1 MMKKASLALLGVLCI
16 LLGVIAF
23 RTLSFTSRQLNSPP
37 VQESR
42 LDRDAILQ
50 RLSEAIRHR
59 TITNEAT
66 TDSGSRE
73 FQRFHN
79 FLAKS
84 FPRVHER
91 LSKETI
97 GGHSLLYSW
106 KGKDS
111 RLKPVL
117 LMAHIDVVPVDPAT
131 ESTWRHPP
139 FSGQVANGYIW
150 GRGTMDDKG
159 SVMAILEAAENLLA
173 SGLEPQRT
181 TYFAFGHDEE
191 VGGNNGAANIAAALR
206 SRRVELEFVLDE
218 GLNILNGIISG
229 VSSPVAL
236 IGIAEKGYLSIRL
249 TVEGAG
255 GHSSIPPADTAI
267 GVMSRGL
274 HKLLATPFSSQLN
287 GPTRLMF
294 EFLGPEMAWPKR
306 LALANLWLFDPLVRK
321 QLASSPLTNA
331 TIRTTLAPT
340 IINSGVQE
348 NVLPTRA
355 VAVLNL
361 RILPGETIAG
371 TIEHVRR
378 VIDDPRVQLTPL
390 AVRIEPSSVSDI
402 EAQSFKLLHRTIRQ
416 ITPETIVAPSLL
428 VAATDSRHYSGLTKN
443 IYRFLPITL
452 RPDDAKRFH
461 GIDER
466 ISIEDYERCVRF
478 YAQLIRNSDTR

>member
-1 MMKKASLALLGVLCI
+1 MKKASLALLGVLGI

-23 RTLSFTSRQLNSPP
+23 RTLSFTSRQLDIHP
-37 VQESR
+37 VEKIR
-42 LDRDAILQ
+42 LDRNAILQ
-50 RLSEAIRHR
+50 RLSEAIQYR
-59 TITNEAT
+59 TITNQAA
-66 TDSGSRE
+66 TDSGGFE
-73 FQRFHN
+73 FQRFHD

-91 LSKETI
+91 LSKQTI
-97 GGHSLLYSW
+97 GGHSLFYGW
-106 KGKDS
+106 QGKDS
-111 RLKPVL
+111 RRKPIL
-117 LMAHIDVVPVDPAT
+117 LMAHMDVVPVDPAT
-131 ESTWRHPP
+131 ESSWHQPP
-139 FSGQVANGYIW
+139 FSGQVADGYIW

-159 SVMAILEAAENLLA
+159 SVMAIMEAAENLLA
-173 SGLEPQRT
+173 SGFEPQRNI
-181 TYFAFGHDEE
+181 YLAFGHDEE
-191 VGGNNGAANIAAALR
+191 VGGNSGAANIAAALR
-206 SRRVELEFVLDE
+206 SRGVELEFVLDE

-236 IGIAEKGYLSIRL
+236 IGIAEKGYLTIRL

-287 GPTRLMF
+287 GPTRQMF
-294 EFLGPEMAWPKR
+294 EFLGPEMTWTKR

-331 TIRTTLAPT
+331 AIRTTLAPT

-348 NVLPTRA
+348 NILPTKAEA
-355 VAVLNL
+355 VINL

-371 TIEHVRR
+371 TIEHVRKT
-378 VIDDPRVQLTPL
+378 IDDPKVQLTPL

-402 EAQSFKLLHRTIRQ
+402 EAPSFMLLHRTIRQ
-416 ITPETIVAPSLL
+416 IVPETIVAPSLL
-428 VAATDSRHYSGLTKN
+428 VAATDSRHYAALTKN
-443 IYRFLPITL
+443 VYRFLPITL
-452 RPDDAKRFH
+452 RPDDAKRYH
-461 GIDER
+461 GVDER

-478 YAQLIRNSDTR
+478 YAQLIRNSNTQ